1 MTNDFGWC
9 LVTGTAAKRW
19 SAWSLVLL
27 CLMQE
32 SGVSKRVSV
41 RFDDVTDDGHIRREA
56 LDRAAHEEPKEN
68 AA

>member
-1 MTNDFGWC
+1 V
-9 LVTGTAAKRW
+9 VTHSKRTMAA
-19 SAWSLVLL
+19 ADVLYGVT
-27 CLMQE
+27 MQE

-56 LDRAAHEEPKEN
+56 LDRSAGEEASEN